1 MEYQAKLNERIHP
14 FYTVFQVL
22 KVLPKFFHN
31 TVTRSFTVLIVL
43 HQFLHQQMSFF
54 TTFLELHSILY
65 TWKWNKIFS
74 WISVLLMDLPTP
86 FHPHRYPFN
95 GQNLLAWHKY
105 LVCAPIT
112 GLKLSFLVCKTG
124 FYRPKH
130 KAKGDLM
137 ELSFKGLEMQK

>member
-1 MEYQAKLNERIHP
+1 MNVYTLFTLYSKFWKYFLNFFIIQSPGLLP
-14 FYTVFQVL
+14 FL
-22 KVLPKFFHN
+22 LFFI
-31 TVTRSFTVLIVL
+31 SFYISRCHFSQL
-43 HQFLHQQMSFF
+43 FR
-54 TTFLELHSILY
+54 LHSILY

-95 GQNLLAWHKY
+95 CQNLLGWHKY